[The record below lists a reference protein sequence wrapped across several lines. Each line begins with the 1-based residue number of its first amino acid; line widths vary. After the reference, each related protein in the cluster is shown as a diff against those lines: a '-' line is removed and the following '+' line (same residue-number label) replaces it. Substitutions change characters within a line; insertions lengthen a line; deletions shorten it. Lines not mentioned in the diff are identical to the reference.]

1 MATLS
6 LNTAPRTSVFRKLV
20 EIVQNDPTI
29 KRVISRPASFRA
41 WTGKPVDGQPFSV
54 DIAPAVRFTP
64 IQGPDSWYSPNA
76 QKGPLFVNV
85 EMLIQGSDADDVMN
99 LWWAI
104 QRAIY
109 PAAQEDLYA
118 NLQVLQQAGAHDGL
132 AEFTLPAFD
141 PGPRDNF
148 WAATGQIKI
157 MIRNQLLA

>member
-6 LNTAPRTSVFRKLV
+6 LNTAPRASVFRKLV
-20 EIVQNDPTI
+20 ELVQNDATI

-41 WTGKPVDGQPFSV
+41 WTGNPVDSQPFSI

-64 IQGPDSWYSPNA
+64 ASGPEVWFTPNA
-76 QKGPLFVNV
+76 QKGPLLVNV
-85 EMLIQGSDADDVMN
+85 EMLVMGSDADDVMN

-104 QRAIY
+104 ERAIY
-109 PAAQEDLYA
+109 PAAQAPLYA
-118 NLQVLQQAGAHDGL
+118 NLQALQQAGAYSGL

-141 PGPRDNF
+141 PQPADNF

-157 MIRNQLLA
+157 EVRNQLLA